1 MSDVGSSTIVGS
13 AVFNVLFLIGLCGF
27 VAKEAIE
34 LSWWPLF
41 RDCTYYI
48 FGLVILAFV
57 VWDRKI
63 SVWEAAVLFG
73 AYILYCT
80 IMCFNSRLEAL
91 ASRSADEVPDVEVN
105 NVGALGASA
114 RADSAAEAAESR
126 GKDVDGDL
134 MDITR
139 ASPDPDAAV
148 AAAKKAADDAAK
160 AAESGGKGDDGDL
173 MDMPEGGVALAIW
186 YASFPIYVPLW
197 YLTPQPTGENWT
209 FPVPKFVFCFLVSLC
224 WIAGFAFLL
233 VWWVEILG
241 EVIGVPDI
249 IMGFTILAAGTSIPD
264 AVSSM
269 AVARNGEGDMAVSS
283 SIGSNIFDI
292 LIGLPVPWMI
302 KTGIIEGGGYKV
314 RVKSSH
320 LVFYVILLLAMVVAS
335 ITSIHLNGWKLNKTL
350 GTSMVVLYCVFLA
363 IALTVEYLDPEF
375 LKIG

>member
-1 MSDVGSSTIVGS
+1 
-13 AVFNVLFLIGLCGF
+13 
-27 VAKEAIE
+27 
-34 LSWWPLF
+34 
-41 RDCTYYI
+41 
-48 FGLVILAFV
+48 
-57 VWDRKI
+57 
-63 SVWEAAVLFG
+63 
-73 AYILYCT
+73 
-80 IMCFNSRLEAL
+80 MCFNSRLEAL

-126 GKDVDGDL
+126 GKDVDGDLMDITRASPDPDAAVAAAKKAADDAAKAAESGGKGDDGDL

-224 WIAGFAFLL
+224 WIAGFTFLL